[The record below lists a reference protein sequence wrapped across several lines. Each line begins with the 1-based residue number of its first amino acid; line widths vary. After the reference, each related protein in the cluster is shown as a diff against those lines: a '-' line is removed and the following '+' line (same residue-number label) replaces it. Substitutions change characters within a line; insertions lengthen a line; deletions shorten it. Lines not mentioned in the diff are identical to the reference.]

1 MKRVIGSLLFLSL
14 ASAGAIAQ
22 EAGAQDKGGDAVIGK
37 QQGVKLE
44 KAECEAAW
52 AKANPSKKEKISAG
66 QAQPFIADVK
76 AANSNGDGAIEQS
89 EFLAACDK
97 GLMKAAGSMKAPAPG
112 SATTG
117 GSAGTEGSGPTAA
130 PTPPTPA
137 Q

>member
-22 EAGAQDKGGDAVIGK
+22 DAGAQDKGGGAVIGK
-37 QQGVKLE
+37 QQGVKME
-44 KAECEAAW
+44 KADCDAAW

-66 QAQPFIADVK
+66 QAQPFIADVM
-76 AANSNGDGAIEQS
+76 AANANKDGAIDQA
-89 EFLAACDK
+89 EFTAACDK
-97 GLMKAAGSMKAPAPG
+97 GLMKAAGSMKAPLPG
-112 SATTG
+112 ASTG
-117 GSAGTEGSGPTAA
+117 GSTGTEGSGPTAT